1 MIVIS
6 QSSVRSNELGVVKPT
21 RVGCSDDIE
30 VFTFTR
36 SKPIVQYDSV
46 MRTSETYPPGKFHSF
61 NMPDCMRNLFA

>member
-46 MRTSETYPPGKFHSF
+46 IRRLDRLKHIHQE
-61 NMPDCMRNLFA
+61 NLTISTCPIV